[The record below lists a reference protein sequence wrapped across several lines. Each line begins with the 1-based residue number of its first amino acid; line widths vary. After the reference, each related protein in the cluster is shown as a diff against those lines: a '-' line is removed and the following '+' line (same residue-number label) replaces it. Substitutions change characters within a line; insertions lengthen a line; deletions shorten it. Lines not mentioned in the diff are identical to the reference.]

1 MNEAIQIAQQKAD
14 KSAEQNRNQYNRKAH
29 GNDIVIGDRIILGNF
44 SEKGG
49 AGKLRAHWV
58 NAIYVVVGKEDAY
71 QSIISNQ
78 KIVKVPVQQ
87 KSIATSLC
95 LVIFC
100 QPPLKLE
107 TTKFITKFHKIKACS
122 QIQM

>member
-1 MNEAIQIAQQKAD
+1 MKPYKLHSKRQTNQLSKT
-14 KSAEQNRNQYNRKAH
+14 RNQYNRKAH

-100 QPPLKLE
+100 HPPLKLE
-107 TTKFITKFHKIKACS
+107 TAKFITKFHKIKACS